1 MWLQAITTSTHRC
14 LSRHLRGSSKALV
27 SNGSGSWQ
35 DLPSPHC
42 PVTCGFST
50 KQDCLPAC
58 LFVHSSD
65 ISRAP
70 TRAPERQPGCVQPG
84 ACPLERRR
92 KIEIVI
98 RWKQEGHERR
108 TETGSAMAVP
118 GGETSLPAGG
128 WKWRQDLNF
137 YPLDQL
143 SSRRQVGFFVQAET
157 FPGRNLPPALCN
169 LLSGCLGPLTLGLE
183 GARFPGGFWDRTLGF
198 FFSCASHLN

>member
-1 MWLQAITTSTHRC
+1 MAGEGKCDAEGGGRTSLAKEPVSVSFQRREMWLQAITTSTHRC

-128 WKWRQDLNF
+128 WRWGQDLDF

-143 SSRRQVGFFVQAET
+143 SPRRQVGFLFKL
-157 FPGRNLPPALCN
+157 RH
-169 LLSGCLGPLTLGLE
+169 
-183 GARFPGGFWDRTLGF
+183 FPGGICPLPFATSFLGV
-198 FFSCASHLN
+198 LDP